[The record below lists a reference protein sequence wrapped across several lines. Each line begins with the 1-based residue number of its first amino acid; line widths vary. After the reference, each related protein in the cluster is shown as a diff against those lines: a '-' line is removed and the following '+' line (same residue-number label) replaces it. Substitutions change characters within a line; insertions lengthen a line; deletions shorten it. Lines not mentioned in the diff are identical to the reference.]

1 MISNL
6 SLVPVPQLIF
16 RQIKDIIYVHHL
28 YNSTKHKIFKDI
40 VFLVVFFV
48 IVKER
53 NITSLV
59 IGCSLYKDVILRE

>member
-1 MISNL
+1 MC
-6 SLVPVPQLIF
+6 
-16 RQIKDIIYVHHL
+16 IIYITVL
-28 YNSTKHKIFKDI
+28 NTGYAKIVDI
-40 VFLVVFFV
+40 AFLVVFFV